1 MHSEI
6 KALHQQLVVAA
17 ETSDKETCDHEI
29 VMATLRGQVQREV
42 QALKKDLEASQAA
55 ERQATE
61 QGEALRRELERSKQE
76 LEEACVDKA
85 RAGEEALAALKG
97 QVEVEVRALHQQV
110 EELENQVFR
119 QAATMELCALFT
131 T

>member
-1 MHSEI
+1 M
-6 KALHQQLVVAA
+6 HQQLVVAA

-76 LEEACVDKA
+76 LKIGKVTADKA

-119 QAATMELCALFT
+119 QAATMESLRAVKQNGEA
-131 T
+131 